1 MLISVDTNEILD
13 MFDVLLMALFDWL
26 LSGEKQSF

>member
-13 MFDVLLMALFDWL
+13 MFDVLLMAVFDWL